1 MENYIAYY
9 FLALTVFTFGLLYI
23 IKQSLYPFSY
33 LFFASGAVALFNFTA
48 IKELNINFTVASIV
62 VLVLAFL
69 IGSSNSQ
76 KVIYKQFLLPILC
89 VVPVLITW
97 SQSFSI
103 QDYTFN
109 IGPIHLVSIVFGALI
124 HLMSQLKHDVLI
136 RIFKNSNQQQTQ
148 LAMQII
154 LAGIGIYLG
163 SFFASFFGVFLVGL
177 GAAVSS
183 FYNKD
188 FRLPIFILVYASF
201 ASIIEIQHID
211 TVDFTLGKIVFG
223 FLVGVFFVLFFNA
236 INSSESSSFFRLI
249 VPLIIQSLLTCLMIW
264 LGTQK
269 TDLGGFDAYLSSIFG
284 VATAQLFVGEMLKNL
299 FVLLISVT
307 IGLFFS
313 VTLKSTNTNEN
324 IGLSIPEIVKTGKTE
339 VQKTQDPFDIP
350 GKSMNEIVGNYKIDE
365 SNSELTFQLGPK
377 GGITKGAIKQF
388 SGQIELAKEIN
399 RSKFRVKLPV
409 SKLTTF
415 NAYRDESL
423 MEASYFNVSKFP
435 EMKYSS
441 TKMESQSDYY
451 VLKGDFELLGK
462 KQKVEVQLKYIG
474 QNEKGVPVLIG
485 KSSLDR
491 TLFGM
496 QPDPKEGNVVDFQ
509 FKIELLEIQP

>member
-1 MENYIAYY
+1 
-9 FLALTVFTFGLLYI
+9 
-23 IKQSLYPFSY
+23 
-33 LFFASGAVALFNFTA
+33 
-48 IKELNINFTVASIV
+48 
-62 VLVLAFL
+62 
-69 IGSSNSQ
+69 
-76 KVIYKQFLLPILC
+76 
-89 VVPVLITW
+89 
-97 SQSFSI
+97 
-103 QDYTFN
+103 
-109 IGPIHLVSIVFGALI
+109 
-124 HLMSQLKHDVLI
+124 
-136 RIFKNSNQQQTQ
+136 
-148 LAMQII
+148 
-154 LAGIGIYLG
+154 
-163 SFFASFFGVFLVGL
+163 
-177 GAAVSS
+177 
-183 FYNKD
+183 
-188 FRLPIFILVYASF
+188 
-201 ASIIEIQHID
+201 
-211 TVDFTLGKIVFG
+211 
-223 FLVGVFFVLFFNA
+223 
-236 INSSESSSFFRLI
+236 
-249 VPLIIQSLLTCLMIW
+249 
-264 LGTQK
+264 
-269 TDLGGFDAYLSSIFG
+269 
-284 VATAQLFVGEMLKNL
+284 MLKNL